1 MGSPETPDATYCC
14 VWFHVGNPEAAS
26 CVSCDMVLTAPL
38 DYHLFLL
45 LNIST
50 NLISILASF
59 LFLGSVLG
67 FQENGAFACVSFGFR
82 SHAPLEMI

>member
-1 MGSPETPDATYCC
+1 MRSPETPDATYCC

-45 LNIST
+45 NIST

-59 LFLGSVLG
+59 LFLGLAKLLSR
-67 FQENGAFACVSFGFR
+67 NDK
-82 SHAPLEMI
+82 SHIVHSTDASPAT

>member
-1 MGSPETPDATYCC
+1 MRSPETPDATYCC

-45 LNIST
+45 LHIST

-59 LFLGSVLG
+59 LFLGLAKLLSR
-67 FQENGAFACVSFGFR
+67 NDK
-82 SHAPLEMI
+82 SHTTDASPAT

>member
-1 MGSPETPDATYCC
+1 MRSPETPDATYCY
-14 VWFHVGNPEAAS
+14 VWFHEGNPEAVS

-45 LNIST
+45 LHIST

-59 LFLGSVLG
+59 LFLGLAKLLSRNDKSHIVLSTD
-67 FQENGAFACVSFGFR
+67 ASPAT
-82 SHAPLEMI
+82 